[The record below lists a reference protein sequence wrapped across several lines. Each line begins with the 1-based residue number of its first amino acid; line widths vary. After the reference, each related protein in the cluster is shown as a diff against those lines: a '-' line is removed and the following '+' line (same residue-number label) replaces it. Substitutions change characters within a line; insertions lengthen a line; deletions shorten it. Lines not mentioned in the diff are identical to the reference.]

1 MENTVVRRQDK
12 RTIFL
17 LLINEDYEKE
27 VEHQRARSSFKV
39 NPNASSQR
47 FEQKL
52 KLRIEMWQPNKTL
65 PSQHLNVGSALF
77 QRCGST
83 LK

>member
-52 KLRIEMWQPNKTL
+52 KLWIEMWQPNKTL

>member
-12 RTIFL
+12 RTRFV
-17 LLINEDYEKE
+17 LLINEDYEKK

-39 NPNASSQR
+39 LSNDSSQK

-52 KLRIEMWQPNKTL
+52 KLWTEMWQPNKIL
-65 PSQHLNVGSALF
+65 PS
-77 QRCGST
+77 
-83 LK
+83 